1 MVTEAPESEPDVLTT
16 GMEPLGVGTK
26 RRLLVAL
33 LTIVLV
39 AGGFAAWQL
48 WPRPSPPFSLEDLRN
63 VYVGMVRSD
72 GTSDASVLSKEN
84 FAVPSAAVLPADC
97 EPLFEET
104 TFSGFPDSAI
114 DGVGTYFPSQQM
126 AVSLFTFR
134 FADRDGASEKFG
146 QIDDAVTACA
156 GRQIR
161 IAPRPLTEP
170 PSGTPYTYSGT
181 LKRTEPVPLTD
192 VEQQTGYLFTTS
204 SGLKFGVQ
212 VFVYDNLVNWQ
223 FRYDPQPGEYD
234 PSQADEVTRS
244 LADRIRFIDDDRG

>member
-16 GMEPLGVGTK
+16 GMEPLSVATK

-33 LTIVLV
+33 LAV
-39 AGGFAAWQL
+39 AVVCTGLAAWQL
-48 WPRPSPPFSLEDLRN
+48 WPRPSPPFSLQDLRN

-84 FAVPSAAVLPADC
+84 FAVPSAAVQPAEC

-104 TFSGFPDSAI
+104 TFSGFPGAAL
-114 DGVGTYFPSQQM
+114 DGVGTYWPAQQM

-134 FADRDGASEKFG
+134 FADRDGAIETFR

-156 GRQIR
+156 GRQIH

-170 PSGTPYTYSGT
+170 PTGTPYTYFGT
-181 LKRTEPVPLTD
+181 LNRTEPVPLTD
-192 VEQQTGYLFTTS
+192 VQQQTGYLFTTS

-223 FRYDPQPGEYD
+223 FRYDPNPGEYD

-244 LADRIRFIDDDRG
+244 LADRIRFIDDDRR

>member
-16 GMEPLGVGTK
+16 GMEPLSVATK
-26 RRLLVAL
+26 RRLLLAL
-33 LTIVLV
+33 LAAAILI
-39 AGGFAAWQL
+39 AGFAAWQL

-72 GTSDASVLSKEN
+72 GTSDASVLSKQN
-84 FAVPSAAVLPADC
+84 FAVPSASVQPAEC

-126 AVSLFTFR
+126 AVSLYTFR
-134 FADRDGASEKFG
+134 FADRAGAVEMFG
-146 QIDDAVTACA
+146 QIDDAVTACT
-156 GRQIR
+156 GRQIH

-181 LKRTEPVPLTD
+181 LSRTQPVSLEG
-192 VEQQTGYLFTTS
+192 VQQQTGYLFTTS

-223 FRYDPQPGEYD
+223 FRYDPQPGTYD
-234 PSQADEVTRS
+234 PGQADGVTRS
-244 LADRIRFIDDDRG
+244 LADRIRFIDDQRG